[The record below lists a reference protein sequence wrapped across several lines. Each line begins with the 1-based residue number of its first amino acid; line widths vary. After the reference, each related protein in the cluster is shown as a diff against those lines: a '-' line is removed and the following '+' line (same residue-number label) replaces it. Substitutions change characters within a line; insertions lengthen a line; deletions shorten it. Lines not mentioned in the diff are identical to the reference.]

1 VSPDRWIA
9 LGVVARPHG
18 VRGEV
23 RIHLYNA
30 ASDVV
35 LALREIDLEGHGRFR
50 VAAARR
56 DREAVL
62 LRLEGCS
69 TRDRADELRGARIGV
84 PRSALPAPDDGEFY
98 LCDLVGLEATDPT
111 GAALGRVVDV
121 REGPGHAT
129 LVLEAGGK
137 TLEVPLAEPFVRDLD
152 VGDGRLVLEGIDEL
166 RESLR
171 E

>member
-84 PRSALPAPDDGEFY
+84 PRSALPSTGQI
-98 LCDLVGLEATDPT
+98 LEQITNKAID
-111 GAALGRVVDV
+111 AAEHDRGYPERVKQ
-121 REGPGHAT
+121 T
-129 LVLEAGGK
+129 
-137 TLEVPLAEPFVRDLD
+137 
-152 VGDGRLVLEGIDEL
+152 IY
-166 RESLR
+166 
-171 E
+171 